1 MESSA
6 EKSPKLDAT
15 CIFTILN
22 NNALLKWTVNK
33 KWQLDLSV

>member
-6 EKSPKLDAT
+6 EKSPKLEAA
-15 CIFTILN
+15 CYNIFTI
-22 NNALLKWTVNK
+22 NAFIKWTVNK